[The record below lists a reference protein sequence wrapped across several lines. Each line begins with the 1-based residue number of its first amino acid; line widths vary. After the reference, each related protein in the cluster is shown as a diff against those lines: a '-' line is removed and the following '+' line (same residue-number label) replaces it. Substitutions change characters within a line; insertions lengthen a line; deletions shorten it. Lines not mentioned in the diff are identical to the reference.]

1 MTELITNWAELEAQP
16 YGAQFTVGAEA
27 TNAIIT
33 EIQLLDREGTPLTKS
48 VMVPWYIA
56 GAATGLTIGHAAS
69 GAVAIANSR
78 GLLISSVA
86 KLAGYLVTN
95 SSGRADISITESG
108 ALTSHL
114 VLVMQSG
121 QLAISG
127 AITHAA

>member
-1 MTELITNWAELEAQP
+1 MAEIITNWAELEAQP
-16 YGAQFTVGAEA
+16 YGARFTVGAEA

-56 GAATGLTIGHAAS
+56 GTATGLTIGTAAS

-78 GLLISSVA
+78 GLLIASVT

-95 SSGRADISITESG
+95 SSGRADISITEAG

-127 AITHAA
+127 AIAHAA

>member
-16 YGAQFTVGAEA
+16 YGAHFTVGTET

-33 EIQLLDREGTPLTKS
+33 QIQLLDREGTPLTKS
-48 VMVPWYIA
+48 VMVHWYIA
-56 GAATGLTIGHAAS
+56 GAATGLTIGTAAS

-95 SSGRADISITESG
+95 SSGRADISITEAG